1 MGLRLYADA
10 CVDARI
16 VAGLRRRGVDVVTV
30 VDAGLLGCPDETQLA
45 KARDLN
51 RVILSGD
58 QDFLL
63 LAHRCATEG
72 TAFPGL
78 VFIQPKRPLGE
89 VIRAVALIA
98 SLYSPEDLAG
108 WIEWVP

>member
-1 MGLRLYADA
+1 MALRLFADE

-16 VAGLRRRGVDVVTV
+16 VAGLRRRGVDVFTV
-30 VDAGLLGCPDETQLA
+30 GDAGLLGRPDRTQLE
-45 KARDLN
+45 KARGLN
-51 RVILSGD
+51 LVILSGD

-78 VFIQPKRPLGE
+78 IFILPKSSLGE